1 MVAPLGRLGAGG
13 RWLLGLLLLF
23 SVAAGA
29 GEVLPWP
36 GAAGREVGRRG
47 AAGGLPVG
55 VEPSGLIWHPGLGVL
70 VVVGDGG
77 SVSRLDGTGTGT
89 GTGDGVGNGDGE
101 HGLWTTWHPGGD
113 LEGIALV
120 DPTTSVIL
128 LGSEDPDAVVE
139 FDLARGVLTGNEW
152 DLSSIMTGDEN
163 RGLEALTAGAGLVF
177 AGHQGSGQ
185 IYVFSLLSEG
195 EVELQSVLSPLP
207 ERTDLSGLHF
217 DRATGS
223 IFALHDADNVIRQ
236 MSLDGTVLQ
245 EFALPGDEQE
255 GLTVVPDCARG
266 QAVIFVAQDSGQVWR
281 YPGFPLTCSPARPN
295 PAGLPVGSDSGN
307 VHQQGAPV
315 KDQ

>member
-1 MVAPLGRLGAGG
+1 
-13 RWLLGLLLLF
+13 
-23 SVAAGA
+23 
-29 GEVLPWP
+29 
-36 GAAGREVGRRG
+36 
-47 AAGGLPVG
+47 
-55 VEPSGLIWHPGLGVL
+55 
-70 VVVGDGG
+70 VV
-77 SVSRLDGTGTGT
+77 
-89 GTGDGVGNGDGE
+89 
-101 HGLWTTWHPGGD
+101 
-113 LEGIALV
+113 
-120 DPTTSVIL
+120 L

-139 FDLARGVLTGNEW
+139 FDLARGTLTGNEW

-177 AGHQGSGQ
+177 AGHQGSGK

-223 IFALHDADNVIRQ
+223 LFSLHDADNVIRQ

-255 GLTVVPDCARG
+255 GLTVVPDCARD

-295 PAGLPVGSDSGN
+295 PAALPVGSDSAN

>member
-1 MVAPLGRLGAGG
+1 
-13 RWLLGLLLLF
+13 
-23 SVAAGA
+23 
-29 GEVLPWP
+29 
-36 GAAGREVGRRG
+36 
-47 AAGGLPVG
+47 
-55 VEPSGLIWHPGLGVL
+55 L

-77 SVSRLDGTGTGT
+77 SVSRLDG
-89 GTGDGVGNGDGE
+89 DGE
-101 HGLWTTWHPGGD
+101 HGHWTTWHPGGD
-113 LEGIALV
+113 LEAVALG
-120 DPTTSVIL
+120 DPAASVVL

-139 FDLARGVLTGNEW
+139 FDLGRGTLTGNEW

-177 AGHQGSGQ
+177 AGHQGSGK
-185 IYVFSLLSEG
+185 IYVFSLLSAG

-223 IFALHDADNVIRQ
+223 IFSLHDADNVIRQ

-295 PAGLPVGSDSGN
+295 PAGLPVGSDSAN

>member
-1 MVAPLGRLGAGG
+1 
-13 RWLLGLLLLF
+13 
-23 SVAAGA
+23 
-29 GEVLPWP
+29 
-36 GAAGREVGRRG
+36 
-47 AAGGLPVG
+47 
-55 VEPSGLIWHPGLGVL
+55 
-70 VVVGDGG
+70 VVGDGG
-77 SVSRLDGTGTGT
+77 SVSRLDGD
-89 GTGDGVGNGDGE
+89 GDGDGE
-101 HGLWTTWHPGGD
+101 HGHWTTWHPGGD
-113 LEGIALV
+113 LEAVALG
-120 DPTTSVIL
+120 DPAASVVL

-139 FDLARGVLTGNEW
+139 FDLGRGTLTGNEW

-177 AGHQGSGQ
+177 AGHQGSGK
-185 IYVFSLLSEG
+185 IYVFSLLSAG

-223 IFALHDADNVIRQ
+223 IFSLHDADNVIRQ

-295 PAGLPVGSDSGN
+295 PAGLPVGSDSAN